1 MNIIQRFKQGLQ
13 KSSNYLKT
21 NIIDSLKSNEINDE
35 VINEIESILI
45 SADIGLE
52 VTNQLIEKIKQTKNS
67 QDVDSNLILKLI
79 ASEINSI
86 LIKCESSFFSQ
97 NKSKPNVLMFV
108 GINGSGKTTT
118 IGKLIYKLNDKNKI
132 LVAACDTF
140 RAAAVDQLNKW
151 SNKYNVDFFGG
162 LLNQDPA
169 SVAFKACE
177 KAINEKH
184 DYVMIDTAGRL
195 SNNINLINQLK
206 KIKSVIQKS
215 IGDRQ
220 LNNILILDGT
230 NGSAANA
237 GDNIVF
243 DATDADGTD
252 ENDKLMAEI
261 RAQVILDTSSGGQ
274 MLLETG
280 SYIDFEHGTY
290 GSLLG
295 VSPAFLPIGFDAESF
310 DNNTRTSFD
319 NTSQTFDV
327 LEGV

>member
-1 MNIIQRFKQGLQ
+1 MNIIQRFKQGLH

-21 NIIDSLKSNEINDE
+21 NIIDSLKSNEISDE

-52 VTNQLIEKIKQTKNS
+52 VTNQLIEKIKQTKNN
-67 QDVDSNLILKLI
+67 QDSNSNLILKLI

-97 NKSKPNVLMFV
+97 NQSKPNVLMFV

-195 SNNINLINQLK
+195 SNNINLINQLIK
-206 KIKSVIQKS
+206 LKSVIQKS
-215 IGDRQ
+215 IGDRH
-220 LNNILILDGT
+220 LNNILVLDGT
-230 NGSAANA
+230 NGSNMISQVEIFSRAIHVS
-237 GDNIVF
+237 GLII
-243 DATDADGTD
+243 TKLDGTAKGGAIISIAKKFQIPIHFIGLG
-252 ENDKLMAEI
+252 ENQDDLHVFNAKNF
-261 RAQVILDTSSGGQ
+261 
-274 MLLETG
+274 
-280 SYIDFEHGTY
+280 SY
-290 GSLLG
+290 SLLG
-295 VSPAFLPIGFDAESF
+295 LDF
-310 DNNTRTSFD
+310 
-319 NTSQTFDV
+319 
-327 LEGV
+327 

>member
-21 NIIDSLKSNEINDE
+21 NIIDSLKSNEISDE

-52 VTNQLIEKIKQTKNS
+52 VTNQLIEKIKQTKNN
-67 QDVDSNLILKLI
+67 QDANSNLILKLI

-97 NKSKPNVLMFV
+97 NQSKPNVLMFV

-195 SNNINLINQLK
+195 SNNINLINQLI
-206 KIKSVIQKS
+206 KIKSVIKKS

-220 LNNILILDGT
+220 LNNILVLDGT
-230 NGSAANA
+230 NGSNMISQVETFSKAIHVS
-237 GDNIVF
+237 GLII
-243 DATDADGTD
+243 TKLDGTA
-252 ENDKLMAEI
+252 K
-261 RAQVILDTSSGGQ
+261 GGAIISIAKKYQ
-274 MLLETG
+274 IPIHFIGLGEKQDDLHVFNAKNF
-280 SYIDFEHGTY
+280 SY
-290 GSLLG
+290 SLLG
-295 VSPAFLPIGFDAESF
+295 LNF
-310 DNNTRTSFD
+310 
-319 NTSQTFDV
+319 
-327 LEGV
+327 